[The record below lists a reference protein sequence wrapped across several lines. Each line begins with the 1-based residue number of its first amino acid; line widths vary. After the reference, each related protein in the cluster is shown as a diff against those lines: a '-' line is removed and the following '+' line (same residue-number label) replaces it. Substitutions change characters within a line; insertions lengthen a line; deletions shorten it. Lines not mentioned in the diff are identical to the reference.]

1 MTLNLNLIES
11 IIPAIHT
18 KKLAERSKILDR
30 FKKINSL
37 FQKKMTFFNNIIEIK
52 GRLLINQQILEEH
65 KKTKSEIISSYKLQY
80 EDIFSNFVR
89 KDLVLK
95 KFHKKFLDVEKYVHR
110 EFTKIP
116 SVKQKFYKEF
126 RIEAYIVENE
136 NLKQAKNI
144 IQSENEH
151 LELNIKMIQKE
162 NIQLK
167 IRENITLSKNDLIK
181 NDDINQKDEKYT
193 SLIKSYSVKIS
204 FLQNRILKF
213 KQYSEFLFK
222 KIQLNNNNN
231 NNNENKINY
240 EEIDNLFENDLDEKT
255 INVSILSNIKPNDSN
270 YLTTNEGILTKRS
283 NFGWDVSRIE
293 KNID

>member
-110 EFTKIP
+110 EFVRIP
-116 SVKQKFYKEF
+116 NRRQKFYKEF

-136 NLKQAKNI
+136 NLKQAKKI
-144 IQSENEH
+144 IESEKNN

-167 IRENITLSKNDLIK
+167 IREKITLTKTDLIK
-181 NDDINQKDEKYT
+181 SSDLNQNDEKYN

-204 FLQNRILKF
+204 YLQNSISKF
-213 KQYSEFLFK
+213 KKFIEIIFK
-222 KIQLNNNNN
+222 YNNNFNNNNI
-231 NNNENKINY
+231 IN
-240 EEIDNLFENDLDEKT
+240 EEIDNIFENDLDEKT

-270 YLTTNEGILTKRS
+270 YLTSNEGILTKRS

>member
-1 MTLNLNLIES
+1 MILNLNLIES

-30 FKKINSL
+30 FKKINSF
-37 FQKKMTFFNNIIEIK
+37 FQKKITLFNNLINIK
-52 GRLLINQQILEEH
+52 GRILINKQILEEH
-65 KKTKSEIISSYKLQY
+65 KKTKSENIASYKLQY
-80 EDIFSNFVR
+80 EDIFQNFVR

-116 SVKQKFYKEF
+116 NSKQKFYKEF

-151 LELNIKMIQKE
+151 LELNMKMIQKE
-162 NIQLK
+162 NVQLK
-167 IRENITLSKNDLIK
+167 IRENIVLSKNDLMK
-181 NDDINQKDEKYT
+181 NYDINQNDEKYS

-204 FLQNRILKF
+204 FLQNRISKF
-213 KQYSEFLFK
+213 KQYNEILFN
-222 KIQLNNNNN
+222 KIKLDNNNINN
-231 NNNENKINY
+231 NKNY
-240 EEIDNLFENDLDEKT
+240 NEEIDNLFENDLDEKT

-270 YLTTNEGILTKRS
+270 YLTTNDGILSKRS
-283 NFGWDVSRIE
+283 NFGWDISRIE

>member
-231 NNNENKINY
+231 
-240 EEIDNLFENDLDEKT
+240 DNLFENDLDEKT